1 MSSWNRLLPTW
12 LRDFRNQRRSRLHC
26 LERQINRQKS
36 KRLSVADAA
45 RKADTYRK
53 ITLGGL
59 VIKAGLGE
67 LDRAVL
73 LGLLM
78 ESAALLQHPETVPRQ
93 RAQP

>member
-1 MSSWNRLLPTW
+1 M
-12 LRDFRNQRRSRLHC
+12 
-26 LERQINRQKS
+26 
-36 KRLSVADAA
+36 ADAA

-73 LGLLM
+73 LGLLI
-78 ESAALLQHPETVPRQ
+78 EGGALLQHSKTVTKL
-93 RAQP
+93 RAIGEAAFKEQTGDQQHSRLARPP

>member
-1 MSSWNRLLPTW
+1 M
-12 LRDFRNQRRSRLHC
+12 
-26 LERQINRQKS
+26 
-36 KRLSVADAA
+36 DAA

-73 LGLLM
+73 LGLLI
-78 ESAALLQHPETVPRQ
+78 EGAATLSHAPTVAKLRALGEAAFKENTGDQRCPRPP
-93 RAQP
+93 RPP

>member
-1 MSSWNRLLPTW
+1 M
-12 LRDFRNQRRSRLHC
+12 
-26 LERQINRQKS
+26 
-36 KRLSVADAA
+36 ADAA

-78 ESAALLQHPETVPRQ
+78 ESAAILDHPETVTRL
-93 RAQP
+93 RAIGEAAFKDHTRDQQHTRPVRPP

>member
-1 MSSWNRLLPTW
+1 M
-12 LRDFRNQRRSRLHC
+12 
-26 LERQINRQKS
+26 
-36 KRLSVADAA
+36 ADAA

>member
-1 MSSWNRLLPTW
+1 M
-12 LRDFRNQRRSRLHC
+12 
-26 LERQINRQKS
+26 
-36 KRLSVADAA
+36 ADAA

-78 ESAALLQHPETVPRQ
+78 ESGALLQHPETVTRL
-93 RAQP
+93 RAIGEADFKEQTGDQQNTRPVRPG

>member
-1 MSSWNRLLPTW
+1 M
-12 LRDFRNQRRSRLHC
+12 
-26 LERQINRQKS
+26 
-36 KRLSVADAA
+36 ADAA

-78 ESAALLQHPETVPRQ
+78 ESGALLQHPETVTRL
-93 RAQP
+93 RAIGETAFKEQTGDQQHTRPVRPP

>member
-1 MSSWNRLLPTW
+1 M
-12 LRDFRNQRRSRLHC
+12 
-26 LERQINRQKS
+26 
-36 KRLSVADAA
+36 ADAA

-73 LGLLM
+73 LGLLI
-78 ESAALLQHPETVPRQ
+78 EGGALLQHSKTVTKL
-93 RAQP
+93 RAIGEAAFKEQTVDQQHTRPVRSP